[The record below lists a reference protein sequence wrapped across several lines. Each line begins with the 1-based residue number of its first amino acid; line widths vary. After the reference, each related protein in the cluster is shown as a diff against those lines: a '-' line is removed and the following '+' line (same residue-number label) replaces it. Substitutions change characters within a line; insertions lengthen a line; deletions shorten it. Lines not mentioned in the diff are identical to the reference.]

1 MKPSAKSVVMGLGPN
16 HEGRIMPHPTLWFLV
31 FLQGVVSAASLVV
44 EIVAGRMLA
53 PYVGMSLYTW
63 TAVIAVVLA
72 GFSAGHWWGGRI
84 AEKPALRALRLT
96 GWALLAAAATT
107 AIAGLLLRA
116 SAGPLLDT
124 VAHPVWAITLLCAAA
139 FFAPS
144 FFAGVPAPVLA
155 QIAVSASDRSG
166 RALGAMFASGA
177 IGAIGGTL
185 LAGFLFIS
193 WLGSALTLAIVALC
207 YVICALACM
216 GLARHLWQGAP
227 LAFAAGVLA
236 LTGFGATMSSPCDH
250 ESRYF
255 CIRTEDIASDPSR
268 PVNLMVLD
276 HLAHGTSARDLPR
289 VMFSDYAAMLDGL
302 ARMRMGARPFSAFFV
317 GGGTFSIPRAWA
329 DRGIGPL
336 TVAEIDPIVTRVA
349 ERDFWFDPDSALV
362 LHEDARR
369 ALTSRPDT
377 RYDVIV
383 GDAFTDIA
391 VPSHLV
397 TQEFFALVR
406 ARLNPGGIYVMNV
419 IDFEDRLDALAA
431 IHATLA
437 SVFPDV
443 EVWTEQRQP
452 EPGARMVF
460 VLVASDGP
468 SPVDS
473 MQFPA
478 PEPTRYGA
486 LSDRFVDTML
496 YARDPV
502 VLSDDYAPIDRLLGP
517 G

>member
-1 MKPSAKSVVMGLGPN
+1 MGARRRIGQSHSTCNRKSG
-16 HEGRIMPHPTLWFLV
+16 EKRIWLHNPALAVLM
-31 FLQGVVSAASLVV
+31 V

-116 SAGPLLDT
+116 SAGPLLDM

-255 CIRTEDIASDPSR
+255 CIRTEDIATDPSR

-289 VMFSDYAAMLDGL
+289 VMFSDYAAMLDGI
-302 ARMRMGARPFSAFFV
+302 ARMRMGDRPFSAFFV

-336 TVAEIDPIVTRVA
+336 TVAEIDPAVTQIA
-349 ERDFWFDPDSALV
+349 ARDFWFDPQSATV

-369 ALTSRPDT
+369 ALLIRPEA
-377 RYDVIV
+377 RYDVII

-391 VPSHLV
+391 VPPHLV
-397 TQEFFALVR
+397 TQEFFELVR
-406 ARLNPGGIYVMNV
+406 DRLSPDGLFLMNV
-419 IDFEDRLDALAA
+419 IDFEHRMDTLAA
-431 IHATLA
+431 LYATMD
-437 SVFPDV
+437 SVFPHV
-443 EVWTEQRQP
+443 EVWTEQRRP
-452 EPGARMVF
+452 EPQERMVF
-460 VLVASDGP
+460 VLAASAGP
-468 SPVDS
+468 GMFDS
-473 MQFPA
+473 LELPS
-478 PEPTRYGA
+478 PEPTRYGVLA
-486 LSDRFVDTML
+486 DGFIRSLVAAKS
-496 YARDPV
+496 PV
-502 VLSDDYAPIDRLLGP
+502 ILTDDYAPIDRLLGP

>member
-1 MKPSAKSVVMGLGPN
+1 MSRS
-16 HEGRIMPHPTLWFLV
+16 RLWFLV

-84 AEKPALRALRLT
+84 AERPAPRALRET

-107 AIAGLLLRA
+107 AVAGLLLRS
-116 SAGPLLDT
+116 SAGPLLEMVT
-124 VAHPVWAITLLCAAA
+124 HPVWAITLLCAAA

-155 QIAVSASDRSG
+155 QIAVTTSDRSG
-166 RALGAMFASGA
+166 RALGAMFAAGA

-193 WLGSALTLAIVALC
+193 WLGSTLTLAIVTLC
-207 YVICALACM
+207 YVICALACLW
-216 GLARHLWQGAP
+216 LARAAWQALP
-227 LAFAAGVLA
+227 LTMAAGVLA
-236 LTGFGATMSSPCDH
+236 MTGFGATMSSPCDH

-255 CIRTEDIASDPSR
+255 CIRTEDIAADPSR

-276 HLAHGTSARDLPR
+276 HLAHGISARDLPQ
-289 VMFSDYAAMLDGL
+289 VMFSDHGAMLDGL

-317 GGGTFSIPRAWA
+317 GGGTFTIPRAWA

-336 TVAEIDPIVTRVA
+336 TVAEIDPVVTRVA
-349 ERDFWFDPDSALV
+349 ADDFWFDPKSALV

-377 RYDVIV
+377 RYDVIL

-391 VPSHLV
+391 VPSHLI
-397 TQEFFALVR
+397 TQEFFTLVR
-406 ARLNPGGIYVMNV
+406 ERLNPGGIYLMNV

-437 SVFPDV
+437 IVFPNV
-443 EVWTEQRQP
+443 EIWTEQRRP
-452 EPGARMVF
+452 EPGERMVF

-473 MQFPA
+473 VQFPA

-496 YARDPV
+496 KARDPV
-502 VLSDDYAPIDRLLGP
+502 VLSDDYAPIARLLGP